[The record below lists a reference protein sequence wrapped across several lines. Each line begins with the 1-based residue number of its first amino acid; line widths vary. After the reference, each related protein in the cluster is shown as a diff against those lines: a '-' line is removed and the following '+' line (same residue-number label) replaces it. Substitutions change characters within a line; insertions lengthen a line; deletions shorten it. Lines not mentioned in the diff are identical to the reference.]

1 MTTFLRSL
9 VLLFFFFAASIT
21 LLAQDSLSAKAGSG
35 KHYSL
40 DDFYRYDPELAHRV
54 DEVFAELNDSQR
66 VAQMI
71 VPAIGRYGKED
82 AHIRK
87 MVQQQA
93 IGGLLLLN
101 GTKAECKAWVQEMDS
116 ITKAVGG
123 LPLLYT
129 ADAEPSL
136 INRKI
141 KGTRPVPVTSSL
153 QSIPENQRI
162 AELISQELLEIG
174 IRQNYAPV
182 TDVSTSNRAIGNRS
196 YSANADTVQMMN
208 ASFIHVSQKMGVAAT
223 AKHFPGHGLV
233 TGDSHHRLV
242 YIKDSLMELGNY
254 PPLIEKGVISV
265 MVGHIALEDAN
276 GIDTE
281 NMPATLSRAVVTDL
295 LKGELGFS
303 GLVVTDALN
312 MKAVSEINKAPVKA
326 IQAGCDQVLMPEMN
340 EAELRDQILVAMYL
354 DKELERQVFISV
366 KKIIR
371 LKLCLGLIAP

>member
-1 MTTFLRSL
+1 MTPALRT
-9 VLLFFFFAASIT
+9 LFFFAF
-21 LLAQDSLSAKAGSG
+21 LLCAVFSVQAQDSLSRFT
-35 KHYSL
+35 L
-40 DDFYRYDPELAHRV
+40 EDFYRYDPELAHRV
-54 DEVFAELNDSQR
+54 DEVFAEMNDSQR

-71 VPAIGRYGKED
+71 VPAIGRYGKEE
-82 AHIRK
+82 AHIRE
-87 MVQQQA
+87 MVRKQA

-101 GTKAECKAWVQEMDS
+101 GSKEECKRWVREMDS
-116 ITKAVGG
+116 ISQAVGG

-141 KGTRPVPVTSSL
+141 KGTRPVPVTSDL
-153 QSIPENQRI
+153 QSIAENQRV
-162 AELISQELLEIG
+162 AELISKELLEIG

-182 TDVSTSNRAIGNRS
+182 TDVSTSNQAIGNRS
-196 YSANADTVQMMN
+196 YSADPVVVQEMN
-208 ASFIHVSQKMGVAAT
+208 AAFIAVSQQMGVAAT

-233 TGDSHHRLV
+233 KGDSHHRLV
-242 YIKDSLMELGNY
+242 YIQDSLRELGNY
-254 PPLIEKGVISV
+254 PPLIEKGVISI

-281 NMPATLSRAVVTDL
+281 DMPATLSREVVTDL
-295 LKGELGFS
+295 LKEQLGFT

-312 MKAVSEINKAPVKA
+312 MKAVSAINKAAVKA
-326 IQAGCDQVLMPEMN
+326 VQAGCDQILMPEMN
-340 EAELRDQILVAMYL
+340 EAELRDQLLVAMYL

-371 LKLCLGLIAP
+371 LKLCLGLIAH